1 MKKSTLALTALPVLR
16 STAVA
21 MISVS
26 PNFIWTCAMCNGNVQ
41 GNLYLKISEPR
52 SVNDKPECDN
62 GLDPDPQTA
71 PRPGE
76 VCRTAEH

>member
-1 MKKSTLALTALPVLR
+1 
-16 STAVA
+16 
-21 MISVS
+21 
-26 PNFIWTCAMCNGNVQ
+26 MCNGNVQ

-76 VCRTAEH
+76 VCHTAEHWSLRRT